1 VGRAIESHAR
11 SRVKRADGPIE
22 EGPAPLAFVL
32 AVTFLGSVSG
42 GVFWIAIFFVTLR
55 HYRFTESENLG
66 LALGMGAI
74 YGLVAYGAG
83 RIYAWLRTPAR
94 RVLSL
99 SLVAWGLFA
108 ALPVVLPS
116 ATSALWAG
124 ALLGA
129 AASGLVWP
137 GVESYLGARRHGAD
151 LRRSIGS
158 FNVVWTLA
166 TALPLLVF
174 PLLTRFGSLTPLL
187 LCTVMNGLAAL
198 ALRYLPQNP
207 ARSEPEVAAAS
218 VGREYALLLRS
229 SSALLPLGYLM
240 SSTLSPVLPH
250 RLQALGPSVV
260 PASMIAAT
268 WMVARWLTLV
278 VMARLTFWHGRWAV
292 LLVAFV
298 SLTGGLGLVLLAPSV
313 TSLALGLLLFG
324 VGMGVSYFATLYYSL
339 SVGHGAVDAGGGF
352 EALVGLGY
360 VLGPLVGLAGHSFEA
375 GASSVTV
382 GLTWACALAGG
393 ILALR
398 PYRTARL
405 GRS

>member
-1 VGRAIESHAR
+1 MGGTIGNHAR
-11 SRVKRADGPIE
+11 TRVKHADAPIE
-22 EGPAPLAFVL
+22 EGPSRLAFVL

-42 GVFWIAIFFVTLR
+42 GVFWIGIFFVTLR
-55 HYRFTESENLG
+55 HYGFTESQNLG
-66 LALGMGAI
+66 LALGMGAL

-83 RIYAWLRTPAR
+83 RIYAWFRAPAR

-108 ALPVVLPS
+108 ALPVVLPTS
-116 ATSALWAG
+116 TSALWAG

-151 LRRSIGS
+151 LRRSIGW

-174 PLLTRFGSLTPLL
+174 PLLARLGSLTPLL

-198 ALRYLPQNP
+198 ALAYLPENP
-207 ARSEPEVAAAS
+207 ARSEPEVAAAAL
-218 VGREYALLLRS
+218 GREYPLLLRS
-229 SSALLPLGYLM
+229 ASALLPLSYLM

-250 RLQALGPSVV
+250 RLEALGPSIV

-278 VMARLTFWHGRWAV
+278 VMARLRFWHGRWGA
-292 LLVAFV
+292 LFAAFV
-298 SLTGGLGLVLLAPSV
+298 SLTSGLGVVLLAPSV
-313 TSLALGLLLFG
+313 TGLALGLFLFG
-324 VGMGVSYFATLYYSL
+324 VGMGISYFATLYYSL

-360 VLGPLVGLAGHSFEA
+360 VIGPLVGLAGQAFDS
-375 GASSVTV
+375 GANSVTV
-382 GLTWACALAGG
+382 VLTWVCALAGG
-393 ILALR
+393 ALMLR
-398 PYRTARL
+398 PYRTARV
-405 GRS
+405 GRG